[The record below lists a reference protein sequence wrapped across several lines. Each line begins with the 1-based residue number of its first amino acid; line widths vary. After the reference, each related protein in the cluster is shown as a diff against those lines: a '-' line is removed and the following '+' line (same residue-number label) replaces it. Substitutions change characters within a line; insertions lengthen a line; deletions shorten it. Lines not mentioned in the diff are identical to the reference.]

1 MHAHSTAL
9 LPAWQVCPLTVPKYH
24 MFKKATAEQHYDQ
37 MGYYK
42 VTDPKTG
49 KEGYELPDR
58 YLQRVGGFVTFYAA
72 LMQSELWPLRSP
84 NGISS
89 VWQYMARSECCSC
102 LRKNVWLGH

>member
-1 MHAHSTAL
+1 MRAHSTAL
-9 LPAWQVCPLTVPKYH
+9 LPACQVCPLTVPKYH

-37 MGYYK
+37 MAYHK

-58 YLQRVGGFVTFYAA
+58 YLQRVGGFVAFYAA

-84 NGISS
+84 SGISS
-89 VWQYMARSECCSC
+89 AWQYMARSDCC
-102 LRKNVWLGH
+102 